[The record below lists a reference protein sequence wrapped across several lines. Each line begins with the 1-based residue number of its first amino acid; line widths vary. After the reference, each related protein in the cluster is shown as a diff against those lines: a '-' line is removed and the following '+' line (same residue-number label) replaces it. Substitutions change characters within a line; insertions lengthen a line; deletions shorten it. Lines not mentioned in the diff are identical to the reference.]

1 MKTAIILLVAAVLFA
16 MLLRPFLRR
25 VGKKRDQFEAVFQ
38 DELVRRFKSSRDEE
52 KSDQ

>member
-1 MKTAIILLVAAVLFA
+1 MRTSIIILLAAVLFA

-38 DELVRRFKSSRDEE
+38 DELVRRFKSSKDKE
-52 KSDQ
+52 KSGQ

>member
-1 MKTAIILLVAAVLFA
+1 MRTSIIILAAVLFA

-38 DELVRRFKSSRDEE
+38 DELVRRLKSSRGEE

>member
-1 MKTAIILLVAAVLFA
+1 MRTSIILLAAVLFA

-38 DELVRRFKSSRDEE
+38 DEPVRRFKSSKDKE
-52 KSDQ
+52 KSGK